1 MTGFYWVKNTREW
14 KQFVSNRVNEILKGD
29 WGHCPD
35 KENRAVKGSRG
46 ELGTHLKSN
55 RLWWVG
61 PVWLTKPKDEW
72 PNFEG
77 VSKGQK
83 VIEEERKSDTMIAHV
98 KDKVV

>member
-1 MTGFYWVKNTREW
+1 M
-14 KQFVSNRVNEILKGD
+14 
-29 WGHCPD
+29 
-35 KENRAVKGSRG
+35 
-46 ELGTHLKSN
+46 
-55 RLWWVG
+55 
-61 PVWLTKPKDEW
+61 WLTKPKDEW